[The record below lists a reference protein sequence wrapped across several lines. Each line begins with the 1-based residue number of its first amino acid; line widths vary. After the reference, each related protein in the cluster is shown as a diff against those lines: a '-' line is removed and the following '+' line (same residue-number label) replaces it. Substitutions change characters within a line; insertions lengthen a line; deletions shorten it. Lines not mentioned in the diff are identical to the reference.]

1 MISMVPLPRILIYIP
16 SPVIMINPHL
26 NVFQVL
32 ISARDLGKLLD
43 QLAFH
48 DFTWCQLGSL
58 DSGVEPTTF

>member
-1 MISMVPLPRILIYIP
+1 MIGIVPLPPPFNIP

-26 NVFQVL
+26 NVLQVL

-58 DSGVEPTTF
+58 DSGAESTTF